1 MKDYS
6 TEADARIV
14 IDDLLRQAG
23 WDPADKSQVLT
34 EVSIRDTSWVISE
47 PVAPYEYKPSRK
59 TKDGDEIPTGRA
71 DYVLMDR
78 RGRPLAIVEAKRS
91 AIEPYTAKQQALP
104 YAKKIGSPF
113 IFLTNGE
120 LIYFWDYGNDDA
132 RIVNSFFS
140 RRDLETLGRN
150 ARHTEA
156 ARDDRDSRVL
166 PAPRRDPAGAG
177 PTNGMPCRPWTT
189 LWSSASAVS

>member
-1 MKDYS
+1 VKEYS

-34 EVSIRDTSWVISE
+34 EVSIRDTAWVISDS
-47 PVAPYEYKPSRK
+47 VAPYGYKPSQK

-104 YAKKIGSPF
+104 YAIQ
-113 IFLTNGE
+113 
-120 LIYFWDYGNDDA
+120 DDLNNCA
-132 RIVNSFFS
+132 
-140 RRDLETLGRN
+140 
-150 ARHTEA
+150 
-156 ARDDRDSRVL
+156 
-166 PAPRRDPAGAG
+166 
-177 PTNGMPCRPWTT
+177 
-189 LWSSASAVS
+189 